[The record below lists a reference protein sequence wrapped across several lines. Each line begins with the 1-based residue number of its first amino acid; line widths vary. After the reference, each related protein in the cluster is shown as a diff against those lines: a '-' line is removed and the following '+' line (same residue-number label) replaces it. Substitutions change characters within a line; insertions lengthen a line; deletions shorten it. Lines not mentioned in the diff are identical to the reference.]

1 MRGRSI
7 SNGRTYLQRMYP
19 TPTGFR
25 WLYALAMS
33 ESGDQRRR
41 RRGPVARITNAAAEA
56 VDVNAMVESVD
67 VDGVVQRIDVDAV
80 IQRVDVNALLD
91 EVDVNA
97 LLDRVDVNAL
107 LDRVDVDRLLDRADP
122 DRLMERVDM
131 NALMDRVD
139 VRAVVARAG
148 VAEIVQEST
157 GQVAGSVVDAARRQ
171 IAAVDKIAG
180 GVALR
185 AVGKDPRTLPAGP
198 ASLMAGF
205 TPDEKGRGMVSGHYA
220 GPVSRFLAFLVDFAV
235 VFGSYTLMAS
245 ALTFFLSEVLGL
257 TISMNTAS
265 IVGLVALVVWG
276 FLYLFVGLL
285 IAGGSVGKGLVGIKV
300 VGADGSP
307 IRGGQ
312 AFVRVLTYPLSFLIF
327 GLGLIGIPFGA
338 RRLAWHDRFAKTCVV
353 IDWGDRPA
361 ALPAPLT
368 AWIAQ
373 HNAAEQG

>member
-1 MRGRSI
+1 M
-7 SNGRTYLQRMYP
+7 
-19 TPTGFR
+19 
-25 WLYALAMS
+25 
-33 ESGDQRRR
+33 
-41 RRGPVARITNAAAEA
+41 
-56 VDVNAMVESVD
+56 
-67 VDGVVQRIDVDAV
+67 DAV

-257 TISMNTAS
+257 THFDEYGVHCRSGRLGG
-265 IVGLVALVVWG
+265 VG

-327 GLGLIGIPFGA
+327 GLGLISIPFGA